1 MGAGFG
7 GASSAA
13 TQILGGGG
21 TTTFLAKSTVS
32 VSVIFMVTSLT
43 LAYLSSKPSSTM
55 DLSETSGV
63 TSTNEDEILESG
75 TAPAPAPAPVEAAPA
90 EEAPVEAAPA
100 PATEE
105 APAEEAAPSAE

>member
-90 EEAPVEAAPA
+90 EEAAPA

>member
-75 TAPAPAPAPVEAAPA
+75 SAPAPTPAPAPAEEAAPAPVEAAPA
-90 EEAPVEAAPA
+90 EESAPA
-100 PATEE
+100 PAEE
-105 APAEEAAPSAE
+105 APAE